1 MKNKLKAIWRI
12 LRAKEWVCMTYNG
25 HGYSNFHQLM
35 PLPAKEA
42 PAHEFVDWM
51 FDRVNYLT
59 AGMKVTASKIY
70 DSYHLKHLVP

>member
-25 HGYSNFHQLM
+25 NGYSNLHELM
-35 PLPAKEA
+35 PYPAKEA
-42 PAHEFVDWM
+42 PAHVFVDWM

-59 AGMKVTASKIY
+59 AGMKVTADKIS
-70 DSYHLKHLVP
+70 DSYHLKHLMP